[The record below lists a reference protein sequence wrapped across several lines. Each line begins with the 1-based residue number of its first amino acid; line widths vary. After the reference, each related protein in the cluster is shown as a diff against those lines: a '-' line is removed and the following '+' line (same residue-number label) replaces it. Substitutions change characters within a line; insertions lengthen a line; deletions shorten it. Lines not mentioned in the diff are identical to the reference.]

1 MKDHKLKLID
11 LQKVKD
17 GRFIKNY
24 QLTYQNR
31 NGNHKK
37 YEMISYNDIDHP
49 HELGQSENGVAIIA
63 FNKGKL
69 LLLREFRMAVNDYIF
84 NLVAGTMDTDETVEA
99 CVKREIFEET
109 GLTVDRFVTILP
121 PTFAAASMTDLKITF
136 VVVEVSGDL
145 DHKNVNEHEVIEG
158 GFYTPEEVRELLYSS
173 KFNANCQ
180 LIAYF
185 YSLLIDFSALVGKTI
200 KEKI

>member
-17 GRFIKNY
+17 GRFIKHY
-24 QLTYQNR
+24 QLTYLNK

-37 YEMISYNDIDHP
+37 YDMISYNDIIHP

-63 FNKGKL
+63 FKKGKL

-84 NLVAGTMDTDETVEA
+84 NLVAGSMDANETVEA
-99 CVKREIFEET
+99 CVKREMFEET
-109 GLTVDRFVTILP
+109 GLTVDRIVTTLP

-136 VVVEVSGDL
+136 VVVEVSGEL
-145 DHKNVNEHEVIEG
+145 NHKNLNEHEVIEG
-158 GFYTPEEVRELLYSS
+158 GFYTPEEVKGFLHAS

-185 YSLLIDFSALVGKTI
+185 YSMLIDFSVLAGKMI
-200 KEKI
+200 